1 MELYLQGES
10 GSVLVTRLE
19 LTRTTGQFEMEEQ
32 DDKNCSFNLTEI
44 KGVNSETYSI
54 RNKD

>member
-1 MELYLQGES
+1 VELYLQGES